1 MGGGRGLGFGP
12 AWFGLSR
19 HAGLAETAGSGSGRG
34 PDGGT
39 GGGERQL
46 RGRGGESRA
55 VSTALT

>member
-19 HAGLAETAGSGSGRG
+19 HAGLAETGGRG
-34 PDGGT
+34 PDRGT
-39 GGGERQL
+39 GGGERRL